1 MQGAQIPRFFLY
13 GEAPRSVGER
23 FLHLEALEDRTRPAD
38 WNIRPHTHTGLS
50 HLFHITHG
58 GGVMSADAMRLPF
71 QAPCLMVV
79 PSNVVHGFA
88 YETETR
94 GAVLTVSDAYRDELV
109 RREAELRRVF
119 AQPRTL
125 ALGDEQVFT
134 EALDRLGRELAWSA
148 PGHAAAVEA
157 LLITLLVETLRLT
170 HHAEVGDEP
179 RASGQAALV
188 ARFRALM
195 EERYRSET
203 RVDAYALALNVSTRQ
218 LRAACLRAAGAT
230 PGRMIQDRLLLEAKR
245 ILLYTNMSV
254 AEAAYYLGYED
265 PAYFTRTF
273 TKNWGCSPRA
283 FRFAPNGR
291 TATSA

>member
-1 MQGAQIPRFFLY
+1 MQDAQIPRFFLY

-23 FLHLEALEDRTRPAD
+23 FLHLEAIEDRTRPAD

-50 HLFHITHG
+50 HIFHVTHG
-58 GGVMSADAMRLPF
+58 GGVMSADALRLPF

-88 YETETR
+88 YELETR
-94 GAVLTVSDAYRDELV
+94 GAVLTVSDVYRDELV
-109 RREAELRRVF
+109 RRETELRRVF
-119 AQPRTL
+119 AQPRIL
-125 ALGDEQVFT
+125 ALAEEQVFT
-134 EALDRLGRELAWSA
+134 EALERLGRELAWSA

-179 RASGQAALV
+179 LVDSQAGLV
-188 ARFRALM
+188 ARFRALV
-195 EERYRSET
+195 EERYRSEAQ
-203 RVDAYALALNVSTRQ
+203 VEGYASALKVSAKR
-218 LRAACLRAAGAT
+218 LRAACLRAAAAT
-230 PGRMIQDRLLLEAKR
+230 PGRMIQDRRLLEAKR

-254 AEAAYYLGYED
+254 AEAAYYLGYDD

-273 TKNWGCSPRA
+273 TKNCGRSPRA
-283 FRFAPNGR
+283 FRSDPNGR
-291 TATSA
+291 TAEP